1 MPLQSM
7 IKDRVT
13 EIRVGKGTKYALG
26 VEREEYVNCLTHSL
40 DDGGC
45 ENSSDRLFPAMS
57 AF

>member
-1 MPLQSM
+1 M